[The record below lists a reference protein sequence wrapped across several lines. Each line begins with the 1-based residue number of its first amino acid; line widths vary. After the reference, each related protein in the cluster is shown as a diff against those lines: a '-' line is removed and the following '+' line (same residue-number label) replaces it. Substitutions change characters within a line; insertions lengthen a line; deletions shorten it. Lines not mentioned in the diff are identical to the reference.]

1 MIHGVKSH
9 LKIEENFMPNINE
22 ATQRQVDI
30 RALQEQAVHSTRR
43 RRNATVVGRS
53 NNQLDKSS
61 FLKLLIKQLEHQDP
75 LQPVSDREFIA
86 QMAQFSSLEQMQNIA
101 TSMKSMKSF
110 QANFLVGKNISGK
123 DFVTGQPVEGVVD
136 QVLFDANQQ
145 VFLRVKGRRVKFN
158 DLISVGAKTRMFPQ
172 KPANNTKDQ
181 LSSTQQIDRFN
192 KIKINNN

>member
-1 MIHGVKSH
+1 
-9 LKIEENFMPNINE
+9 MPNINE
-22 ATQRQVDI
+22 ATQTQVDV
-30 RALQEQAVHSTRR
+30 RALQERAVHSTRHR
-43 RRNATVVGRS
+43 KNATVVGRP
-53 NNQLDKSS
+53 NNELDKSS

-110 QANFLVGKNISGK
+110 QANFLVGKNISGR
-123 DFVTGQPVEGVVD
+123 DFVTGKPVEGVVD

-145 VFLRVKGRRVKFN
+145 VFLRVKGRRIKFN
-158 DLISVGAKTRMFPQ
+158 DLISVGVKTQMLPQ
-172 KPANNTKDQ
+172 KLANDGKDQ
-181 LSSTQQIDRFN
+181 LSSTQQIDRFK